1 MNNSRL
7 FLVAFSTICSC
18 VFADVTY
25 YVAPGGDG
33 SDPTSGDL
41 TKAYAHPQTAI
52 DAADGTTP
60 TTIIV
65 DKGTYV
71 TIEETI
77 GADVHYNVIH
87 VNKSHVH
94 IQSAGDREN
103 TILNGWK
110 KGGSSIPE
118 RNSRAIMIDA
128 GLEDVEVSGF
138 TVTYGCTVYNK
149 GFASSAIINSGVVSN
164 CTIHTY
170 WRGRNPMIRLTGTGQ
185 LKNCLIDGLE
195 RATHSPN
202 SSNNSTVRMDGT
214 SLLENCMI
222 RDIAWTSFSAGSH
235 QAVYIESSGATVRGC
250 VIVGNIYGAAGS
262 TTAAGSGIYASAGLI
277 ENCTVWGN
285 TAYGKGGGIYVDGNN
300 VTLRNCIFWGNTAT
314 VADGGNDIF
323 IASNSKGVKYTPTI
337 EYCNASDLLAEKN
350 LGNLNGDPQ
359 FADAAGGDFAIATK
373 SLCTGVGRV
382 QEWMTG
388 AKDLVGGARLV
399 EGTVS
404 MGALEPQ
411 ERFSGI
417 TASIGTSTGEPVGRC
432 PLTVG
437 FISTVGGA
445 EKESCT
451 FVWDFGDGVTS
462 TESDPS
468 HVYENVGS
476 YTVTLTVRKSGV
488 DDAVDEKVGYVI
500 SVGDT
505 CFVSTEGG
513 NVAPYDTWAKAARSV
528 EAAVA
533 LKPDDV
539 VVSNGTYAIE
549 SLEGLVLNREI
560 RVRSVNGPDVT
571 ALDGGGTSGHTIARI
586 QADGALLEGFSL
598 VRGNGTALIMSAGA
612 LVGCVVTNQ
621 SKCYRCVYNS
631 LSGTAAATNCIFD
644 ATGLE
649 FTDVNMEARIVEM
662 SGSSE
667 LFGCVVRNMKVD
679 GSLINSMFLAAVRM
693 GGSAA
698 VRNSLIKNIRFPASD
713 PDPTGRCGIS
723 VNGNSNVIENCT
735 IAGVSCK
742 LNGGGAIRVSSAA
755 KNAIIR
761 NTILHDSLCG
771 EEPLTFVCDGELAV
785 FENNLI
791 GAGTLPD
798 NASGCLPVG
807 TDPLFADDGSGYRL
821 RSDSPCVNAG
831 AKLPWCAQKGQ
842 ATDIDGQER
851 RCGGR
856 PDIGCWELQ
865 HDLGMTI
872 IVR

>member
-1 MNNSRL
+1 MKKATL
-7 FLVAFSTICSC
+7 LAAMFVA
-18 VFADVTY
+18 VVAFADVTY
-25 YVAPGGDG
+25 YVSPGGDG
-33 SDPTSGDL
+33 TDPTSGDL

-65 DKGTYV
+65 GQGTY
-71 TIEETI
+71 EALPETI
-77 GADVHYNVIH
+77 GDVTHYDVIH
-87 VNKSHVH
+87 ITNSHIRVK
-94 IQSAGDREN
+94 SAGDRQN
-103 TILNGWK
+103 TILYGWK

-118 RNSRAIMIDA
+118 RNSRAIRIGA

-138 TVTYGCTVYNK
+138 TITYGCCIYNQR
-149 GFASSAIINSGVVSN
+149 FASSAIIESGVVSN

-202 SSNNSTVRMDGT
+202 SSNNSTVHIGG
-214 SLLENCMI
+214 SALLENCTI

-235 QAVYIESSGATVRGC
+235 QAVYIESNGATVRGC

-337 EYCNASDLLAEKN
+337 EYCNASDLLADKN
-350 LGNLNGDPQ
+350 SGNLNGDPQ
-359 FADAAGGDFAIATK
+359 FADAAGGDFVIATK
-373 SLCTGVGRV
+373 SLCTGAGRV

-445 EKESCT
+445 EKQSCT

-462 TESDPS
+462 TEPDPS
-468 HVYENVGS
+468 HVYENVGG

-488 DDAVDEKVGYVI
+488 DEAVDEKADYVI

-539 VVSNGTYAIE
+539 VVSNGTYSIA
-549 SLEGLVLNREI
+549 SLEGVVLNREI

-586 QADGALLEGFSL
+586 QADGASLEGFSL

-649 FTDVNMEARIVEM
+649 FTDVNLEARIVEM
-662 SGSSE
+662 TDSSE
-667 LFGCVVRNMKVD
+667 LFGCVVRNMKVN
-679 GSLINSMFLAAVRM
+679 GSTLNAKFMAAVSM
-693 GGSAA
+693 SGSAA
-698 VRNSLIKNIRFPASD
+698 VRNCRIENIRFPQTD
-713 PDPTGRCGIS
+713 PDPTGRCGINVS
-723 VNGNSNVIENCT
+723 GSKNVIENCT
-735 IAGVSCK
+735 ITGCSSYDK
-742 LNGGGAIRVSSAA
+742 GGGGLRVTSAA
-755 KNAIIR
+755 PNDVRIC
-761 NTILHDSLCG
+761 NTILYDCMSAGKLLHFTCTG
-771 EEPLTFVCDGELAV
+771 AV
-785 FENNLI
+785 AEFANN
-791 GAGTLPD
+791 
-798 NASGCLPVG
+798 CLPRNEWPEGAKNCVSG
-807 TDPLFADDGSGYRL
+807 DPCFADDGSGYRIT
-821 RSDSPCVNAG
+821 SASPCYNAG
-831 AKLPWCAQKGQ
+831 ARVNWAAKRGQ

-851 RCGGR
+851 RCG
-856 PDIGCWELQ
+856 PIDIGCWELQ
-865 HDLGMTI
+865 RPMGLTLLI
-872 IVR
+872 R